1 MPNDYYRAF
10 WLDGSFD
17 RPERP
22 QIWSQIS
29 PRCDGRWCAS
39 GFGHRGSS
47 LQWYIVPG
55 AACHICELKRPVSR
69 YLAQEDYYGRSG
81 AHLQLY
87 CDVAGEALGLAI
99 IRPTERCRNHGPLTA
114 KALKIAL
121 VLMRCDHVASP
132 IVDAD
137 DSIM

>member
-1 MPNDYYRAF
+1 MVRE
-10 WLDGSFD
+10 WL
-17 RPERP
+17 R
-22 QIWSQIS
+22 SQRVK
-29 PRCDGRWCAS
+29 PTMVHC
-39 GFGHRGSS
+39 
-47 LQWYIVPG
+47 PG

-81 AHLQLY
+81 AQLQLY

-121 VLMRCDHVASP
+121 VLVRLDHVASV
-132 IVDAD
+132 IANANHG
-137 DSIM
+137 IMRAAVKLRAAGLHEGPPLPRH